1 VAHVHI
7 PSQLRDLTDG
17 VAKVEVE
24 GSNVRRVIESLDAKF
39 PGMYARLVRDNKL
52 VPAIAVSIDGA
63 VTALGLL
70 GKIGPDSE
78 VHIVPAISGG

>member
-1 VAHVHI
+1 M
-7 PSQLRDLTDG
+7 TDDRTELG
-17 VAKVEVE
+17 ANAEDSRSA